1 MPESA
6 GARYIGVY
14 GGNGSVNVSA
24 DYVRFTPDSPND
36 AAAPVTTHTVP
47 AADGAAGWHRTPVN
61 VALAAADDGECVS
74 GVDKTEFR
82 VGGGAFAAYT
92 VPVSITADGTHVLE
106 YRSTDKAGN
115 AETAKSATVKLDAT
129 APTTTASV
137 AQTGA
142 GPATLTL
149 NATDATSGVA
159 LTEFRADGSA
169 LKGLAA
175 QRFAAPAEWMPYSAA
190 SKPVL
195 HGQRHVRGRVPV
207 DGRRRATWR
216 RRRR

>member
-1 MPESA
+1 MTLS
-6 GARYIGVY
+6 
-14 GGNGSVNVSA
+14 
-24 DYVRFTPDSPND
+24 
-36 AAAPVTTHTVP
+36 
-47 AADGAAGWHRTPVN
+47 
-61 VALAAADDGECVS
+61 AADDGECVS

-82 VGGGAFAAYT
+82 VGSGAFAAYT
-92 VPVSITADGTHVLE
+92 APVAITADGTHVIE

-129 APTTTASV
+129 APTTAASV

-159 LTEFRADGSA
+159 LTEFRANGSA
-169 LKGLAA
+169 LTGLAA

-190 SKPVL
+190 SKPAFTANGTYAIEYRSTDVA
-195 HGQRHVRGRVPV
+195 GNVETSKTVTITVGAPAADTTAPV
-207 DGRRRATWR
+207 TNATLDPAQPGAGGTYAGAR
-216 RRRR
+216 